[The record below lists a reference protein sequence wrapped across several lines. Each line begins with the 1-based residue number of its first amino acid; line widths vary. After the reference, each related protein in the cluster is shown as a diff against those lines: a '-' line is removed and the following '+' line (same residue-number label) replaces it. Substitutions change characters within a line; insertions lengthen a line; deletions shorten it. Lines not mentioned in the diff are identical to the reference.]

1 MHGSVRPAAGVILL
15 RDSGEVYLARR
26 NPRGKF
32 FPGFHAF
39 FGGAQE
45 SQDESVPGLTP
56 AQACAARELFEE
68 GGVWLGATPPAPPTR
83 RDLLDRKLTL
93 AELGPLDPARLT
105 EAGVRTTPVYSPV
118 RFAAQFFVAVTD
130 TEPQVWEDE
139 LVDGAWWTPH
149 EAYAAWQRGDILLAP
164 PTLEAIKLL
173 REGLAHA
180 LPELRREQNYP
191 SVLPLSPG
199 LGYLP
204 LETATLPPARHTL
217 CLFIGGERQLLV
229 DPAAPL
235 PEGIER
241 AIEEVV
247 FTHHHPDHIG
257 GWEWARRRGLK
268 LAAHAETASR
278 LPFPVDRLI
287 ADGETWDL
295 GKDDAGLP
303 WRVTALHT
311 PGHAPGHLALWEESR
326 RFLLAGDLVS
336 GVSTILIDPE
346 EGDMAAYLTSLE
358 RMAAL
363 GPRLV
368 VASHGPPFGPG
379 AQIFE
384 KVLAHRRAREERV
397 LACLREEPQP
407 VEALTEAVYAD
418 TPGAHPELARRSLI
432 AHLLKLAGEGKAY
445 RSRSCWGKGSG
456 LPQGSAGFQGGPD

>member
-1 MHGSVRPAAGVILL
+1 MSIRPAAGVILL
-15 RDSGEVYLARR
+15 RASGEVYLARR

-39 FGGAQE
+39 FGGAQDRE
-45 SQDESVPGLTP
+45 DENVPGLTP
-56 AQACAARELFEE
+56 AQACAVRELFEE
-68 GGVWLGATPPAPPTR
+68 GGVWLGPDLPGSQAR

-93 AELGPLDPARLT
+93 ADLGAVEPARLV

-118 RFAAQFFVAVTD
+118 RFAAQFFVALTD
-130 TEPQVWEDE
+130 QEPQVWEDE

-149 EAYAAWQRGDILLAP
+149 GAYAAWQRGDILLAP
-164 PTLEAIKLL
+164 PTLEAVGLL
-173 REGLAHA
+173 RNGLESA
-180 LPELRREQNYP
+180 LPELQKEQNYP
-191 SVLPLSPG
+191 PVLPLSPG

-217 CLFIGGERQLLV
+217 CLFIGGQRQLLV

-235 PEGIER
+235 PEGIDR
-241 AIEEVV
+241 PIVEVV
-247 FTHHHPDHIG
+247 FTHHHHDHIG
-257 GWEWARRRGLK
+257 GWEWARSRGLK

-278 LPFPVDRLI
+278 LPFPVDRTI
-287 ADGETWDL
+287 GDGETWDL
-295 GKDDAGLP
+295 GEDDAGLP
-303 WRVTALHT
+303 WRVTALYT

-336 GVSTILIDPE
+336 GVSTILIDPD
-346 EGDMAAYLTSLE
+346 EGDMAAYLASLE

-363 GPRLV
+363 EPRLV

-379 AQIFE
+379 ARVFE

-397 LACLREEPQP
+397 LAHLGAEPQSL
-407 VEALTEAVYAD
+407 ETLTEAVYAD
-418 TPGAHPELARRSLI
+418 TPGAHPELARRSLL
-432 AHLLKLAGEGKAY
+432 AHLQKLAGEGLAY

-456 LPQGSAGFQGGPD
+456 RPQGSAGFQGGPD